1 MKPALVPLA
10 SLASLL
16 VSLGSVAWLASP
28 SILVGCG
35 HSSGNDAPAGGDDG
49 GADAAIPCGPSGVS
63 KGPWVLAVDGTSVK
77 IRWEAC
83 RAGTPSS
90 VNVVGESGGGDGGAG
105 GSLRFDA
112 TETPFVVSNTYRAP
126 LNPNATPDYAG
137 TWYMR
142 EAAATGLAR
151 GTCYA
156 YTLDADPTARGR
168 FCTAR
173 APGDPVRFLSIGDT
187 NPLLGDS
194 TKNVLAQTL
203 PKNPD
208 FVVHGG
214 DIEYYES
221 TLETWAAWFPIMDP
235 MLRQGAFLPAIGNHE
250 DEKQNPGELA
260 QYTYRFFGGAG
271 FDGNDAYYRFE
282 SGGVWF
288 FSIDTEQPIDPASV
302 QGQWLVSELADASK
316 KPGYRF
322 SVVFMHRPL
331 LTCGDTG
338 DNPAATQYYEPIF
351 KQYGVPLVIQAH
363 MHGYERFEYNGITY
377 VTSAGGGGRMGDVNG
392 NATRSYCNS
401 RVVSGP
407 FFHGVVFDIG
417 AGAITGTT
425 IDDQGAVRDTFTKPV
440 P

>member
-1 MKPALVPLA
+1 VKKTTMKRARVARGALGSLGLSIAA
-10 SLASLL
+10 SLAL
-16 VSLGSVAWLASP
+16 VS
-28 SILVGCG
+28 CG
-35 HSSGNDAPAGGDDG
+35 HSSASDPPDAAMDDG
-49 GADAAIPCGPSGVS
+49 GDAAIPCGPSGLS
-63 KGPWVLAVDGTSVK
+63 KGPWVVAVDETSVK

-83 RAGTPSS
+83 RAGAPSS
-90 VNVVGESGGGDGGAG
+90 VSVTSEADGGAG
-105 GSLRFDA
+105 AALRFDA
-112 TETPFVVSNTYRAP
+112 SETPFVVTNTYRAP
-126 LNPNATPDYAG
+126 LNPNATPDFAG

-142 EAAATGLAR
+142 DALATGLAR

-156 YTLDADPTARGR
+156 YTLDADPAARGR

-173 APGDPVRFLSIGDT
+173 ASGDAVRFLSIGDT

-221 TLETWAAWFPIMDP
+221 TLETWAAWFPIMSP
-235 MLRQGAFLPAIGNHE
+235 MLRQGAFFAAVGNHE

-271 FDGNDAYYRFE
+271 FDGTDAYYRFE

-338 DNPAATQYYEPIF
+338 DNPAAVQYYEPIF
-351 KQYGVPLVIQAH
+351 EQYGVPLVIQAH

-392 NATRSYCNS
+392 NVARSYCRA
-401 RVVSGP
+401 RVASGP
-407 FFHGVVFDIG
+407 FFHGVIFDIANG
-417 AGAITGTT
+417 ALTGTT
-425 IDDQGAVRDTFTKPV
+425 IDDQGVVRDTFTRPV